1 MFKFDFTRAE
11 YEKIKYDA
19 MLNDE
24 FAKILELKIKGY
36 SIVQIAMEM
45 NLSESTVKNRIKEL
59 KEKVFKVI

>member
-11 YEKIKYDA
+11 YDRIIYDA

-24 FAKILELKIKGY
+24 LAKILELKIKGY

-59 KEKVFKVI
+59 KEKVLKVI